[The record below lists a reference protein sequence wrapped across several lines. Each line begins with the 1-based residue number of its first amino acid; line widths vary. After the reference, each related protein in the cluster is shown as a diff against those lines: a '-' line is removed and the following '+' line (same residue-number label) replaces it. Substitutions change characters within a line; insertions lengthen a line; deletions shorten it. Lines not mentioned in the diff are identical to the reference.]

1 MNRCHGFGLVLE
13 GCPMS
18 FSEEHYRLNFFLE
31 NGYVRKRCPVC
42 GEFYWTMNK
51 EQELCG
57 ESPCVP
63 YSFIDKMLTGRRF
76 SLDEVRAKFLGFFES
91 RGHQVIRP
99 YPVVSRWR
107 DDMFLTD
114 ASIVDFQ
121 PLVTSG
127 LAPPPA
133 NPLVISQPCIR
144 LTDIDKVGYTFGRHL
159 TSFEMGGAH
168 AFNFPGEEIYWKE
181 RTVDLHQEF
190 ITQTLNV
197 RPELVFYKESVWS
210 GGGNAG
216 PCLEGVV
223 GGLEVCTLVF
233 MQYKTRNG
241 DLIELPVRTVDTGYG
256 MERYTWLSQG
266 TPSCFDAVYGPMYPT
281 LAKAMKV
288 PDVDPEILGRYAPYT
303 SLLAPG
309 EKTMA
314 ELRKDISQASGVP
327 IEIIDREMR
336 YLERFYAALDFTK
349 SISLIIA
356 EGVIPSNTGAGY
368 LSRLL
373 IRRTYRLLSDL
384 RQEEN
389 LSELIE
395 AQVDYWGNVFLNLR
409 EMKDE
414 ILDIVAEETKKF
426 RETLE
431 RGRDFVNREIAKLDR
446 SKETSL
452 DFMIKAYDERGL
464 TPDLVSQVANEQGLR
479 MAVPEN
485 FYELVASRH
494 LKAEIEK
501 PAEAIELEQR
511 VSGLPA
517 TEKLYYKDKFMER
530 FTAKVLRVFDSN
542 VVLDR
547 TTFYPEG
554 GGQAADTGTIKG
566 PSGISTVAYVQI
578 VDGVIVHQVE
588 GPPPSVGDDVVGE
601 LDAKRRFG
609 LMRHHTATHILIG
622 AASRVLG
629 KHAWQ
634 AGARK
639 EYGRARLDISHHRRL
654 TPDEV
659 IRLER
664 TANDVVARRMPVHV
678 AEMNRNDAEKKH
690 GFRLY
695 QGGEV
700 PSKDVRVVEIP
711 GWDAEACGGIH
722 VDNTEDVGFIKIVRN
737 ERIQDGVERLIFS
750 AGPAAI
756 DAVEE
761 TEGLLSATAAELG
774 VPPTETPKKASDL
787 VEVLKQERK
796 TSERLF
802 RILAK
807 VRARELASSSAD
819 IRGLKVVSSFEELD
833 DQGYLV
839 ELAAQSTQGGQP
851 STAVVMAGKET
862 IKLVVICNDAAMNAG
877 LDAGKLARAIAEK
890 TGGKAGGKP
899 DLAQGGFPYSPRVEE
914 ALKEVGK
921 IVDRQWKPSARS
933 YPGR

>member
-1 MNRCHGFGLVLE
+1 
-13 GCPMS
+13 MS

-42 GEFYWTMNK
+42 GEFYWTMDA
-51 EQELCG
+51 EQQVCG
-57 ESPCVP
+57 ESPCIP
-63 YSFIDKMLTGRRF
+63 YGFIGKMLTGRKF
-76 SLDEVRAKFLGFFES
+76 SLDDVRAGFLGFFEK
-91 RGHQVIRP
+91 RGHQVISP

-159 TSFEMGGAH
+159 TNFEMGGAH
-168 AFNFPGEEIYWKE
+168 AFNFPSEEIYWKE
-181 RTVDLHQEF
+181 RTVELHQEF

-197 RPELVFYKESVWS
+197 KPELVFYKESVWS

-216 PCLEGVV
+216 PCLEGIV

-266 TPSCFDAVYGPMYPT
+266 TASCFDAVYGPMYPG
-281 LAKAMKV
+281 LGRVMEV
-288 PDVDPEILGRYAPYT
+288 PDVDPAIMERYAPYT

-309 EKTMA
+309 EKTIA

-327 IEIIDREMR
+327 IEVIDREIK

-349 SISLIIA
+349 SISLIVA
-356 EGVIPSNTGAGY
+356 EGVVSSNTGAGY

-373 IRRTYRLLSDL
+373 IRKTYRLLSDL
-384 RQEEN
+384 GQEEK
-389 LSELIE
+389 LPELIE
-395 AQVDYWGNVFLNLR
+395 AQADYWGNTFPNLR
-409 EMKDE
+409 EMKSE
-414 ILDIVAEETKKF
+414 ILDIVAEEMKKF

-431 RGRDFVNREIAKLDR
+431 RGRDFVRREIAKAAR
-446 SKETSL
+446 SKEASL

-464 TPDLVSQVANEQGLR
+464 TPDFVSQVAEEQGVR
-479 MAVPEN
+479 TVVPEN

-494 LKAEIEK
+494 LRAEIEETL
-501 PAEAIELEQR
+501 AGIAELEQK

-517 TEKLYYKDKFMER
+517 TEKLYYKDKFAKR
-530 FTAKVLRVFDSN
+530 FTAKVLRVFDNN

-547 TTFYPEG
+547 TAFYPEG
-554 GGQAADTGTIKG
+554 GGQAADTGTLK
-566 PSGISTVAYVQI
+566 STTEVSTVTYAQV
-578 VDGVIVHQVE
+578 VNGVIVHQIE
-588 GPPPSVGDDVVGE
+588 GPPPSVGDEVTGK

-634 AGARK
+634 SGARK
-639 EYGRARLDISHHRRL
+639 EHNRARLDISHHKRL

-659 IRLER
+659 LQLER
-664 TANDVVARRMPVHV
+664 TANDVVARRIPVHV
-678 AEMNRNDAEKKH
+678 VEMNRNDAEKKY

-700 PSKDVRVVEIP
+700 PSKDLRVVEIP

-756 DAVEE
+756 EAIEE
-761 TEGLLSATAAELG
+761 TEGLLNTAAAELG
-774 VPPTETPKKASDL
+774 VPPTEVPKKASDL
-787 VEVLKQERK
+787 VEALKQERK

-802 RILAK
+802 QILANS
-807 VRARELASSSAD
+807 RAGELASFSTD
-819 IRGLKVVSSFEELD
+819 IRGLKIVSSLEELD
-833 DQGYLV
+833 DQKYLI
-839 ELAAQSTQGGQP
+839 ELAAQSTKGDQP
-851 STAVVMAGKET
+851 STAIIMAGKET
-862 IKLVVICNDAAMNAG
+862 TKIVAICNEAAVNAG
-877 LDAGKLARAIAEK
+877 LHAGKLARAIAEK
-890 TGGKAGGKP
+890 AGGRAGGKS
-899 DLAQGGFPYSPRVEE
+899 DLAQGGFPYSPKVEE
-914 ALKEVGK
+914 ALKQVRE
-921 IVDRQWKPSARS
+921 IVDQHWRPSAKSHTSR
-933 YPGR
+933 